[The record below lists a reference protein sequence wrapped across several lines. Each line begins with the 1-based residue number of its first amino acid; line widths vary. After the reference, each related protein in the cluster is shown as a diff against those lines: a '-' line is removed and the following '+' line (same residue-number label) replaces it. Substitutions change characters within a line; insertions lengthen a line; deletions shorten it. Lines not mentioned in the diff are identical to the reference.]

1 MFMKINEE
9 VAVSDSEKG
18 FRVVLFDN
26 RKGGKDHGVKL
37 ATDLRQT
44 FTRILRSG
52 YVSTNHGTQSG
63 VNADVEYCQF
73 HEVPFPTTGFK
84 IDEVR
89 FHMGGSTD
97 GKQGQVTAVI
107 RPFGPK
113 YRELRDAID
122 KKEEMEFKLC
132 HTVDKEGK
140 VFRVL
145 NVSYKPRKAVVIL

>member
-9 VAVSDSEKG
+9 VAVNEGEKG
-18 FRVVLFDN
+18 FRVTLFDN

-44 FTRILRSG
+44 FTRVLRSG
-52 YVSTNHGTQSG
+52 FVNTNHGTQHG

-73 HEVPFPTTGFK
+73 HEVPFTTTGFK
-84 IDEVR
+84 IDEVKI
-89 FHMGGSTD
+89 HMANNSE
-97 GKQGQVTAVI
+97 GKQGHVTAVI

-113 YRELRDAID
+113 YVELRKAIEAND
-122 KKEEMEFKLC
+122 EMNFKLC

-145 NVSYKPRKAVVIL
+145 NVSYKPRKASMAL